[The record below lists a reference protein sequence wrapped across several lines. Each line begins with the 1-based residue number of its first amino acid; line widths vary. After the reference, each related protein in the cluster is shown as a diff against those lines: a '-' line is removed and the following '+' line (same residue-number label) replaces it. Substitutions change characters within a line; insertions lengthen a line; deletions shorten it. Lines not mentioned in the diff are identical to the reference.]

1 MRPLS
6 REVVVE
12 KAKGGKAKTRLL
24 AGAFSTSAVPACRHQ
39 KKRKGPF
46 ARSLQW
52 RQKILLEEEEG
63 SVVSSQQWWW
73 RSKKS
78 LSLPRAIISQACFAG
93 PSRFNGSLHST

>member
-12 KAKGGKAKTRLL
+12 KAKGGKAKTPLL

-46 ARSLQW
+46 CEIPAVAAEDPAGRRRRVSGFL
-52 RQKILLEEEEG
+52 RGPG
-63 SVVSSQQWWW
+63 SGSGDQ
-73 RSKKS
+73 KKS
-78 LSLPRAIISQACFAG
+78 LSLPRTIISQACFA
-93 PSRFNGSLHST
+93 RAITL